1 MKKIILFLGGTFFC
15 YALSL
20 GEIPSNIVL
29 DKSNGGTSEG
39 KVWHSNS
46 LKGKVHTLIYMDPDK
61 REDSKL
67 LLDALAK
74 LNYPERVYST
84 VAIINL
90 AATWMPNAILKS
102 KLKSKQKEL
111 KNMEYIFDKTKFL
124 IKKWH
129 LKDDA
134 SNVFV
139 LNKKSKVIYAKSGK
153 LDSKDIINI
162 LNKINETK

>member
-1 MKKIILFLGGTFFC
+1 MKKIILFLGSSFLS
-15 YALSL
+15 YALSV
-20 GEIPSNIVL
+20 GEIPSNIVI
-29 DKSNGGTSEG
+29 DKVNGGTSEG
-39 KVWHSNS
+39 KAWHSSS

-61 REDSKL
+61 RDDSKL

-74 LNYPERVYST
+74 LNYSEAVYST
-84 VAIINL
+84 VAIVNL
-90 AATWMPNAILKS
+90 AATWMPNAILQS

-124 IKKWH
+124 VKKWQ

-139 LNKKSKVIYAKSGK
+139 LTKQSKVIYAKSGK
-153 LDSKDIINI
+153 LNSKDVIHI
-162 LNKINETK
+162 LDKINEAK